1 MSDDNIVN
9 IDTSNDTAGELDI
22 NLDDTSTEVDVDALK
37 EQNKRLFARAKKA
50 EGFTQ
55 DAQGNWVKR
64 EKPQTI
70 NNAVEHKPYNILEY
84 DVADLI
90 FEGYKKD
97 EVKFILANGGRKA
110 LDDKDS
116 YVSLAIKAKKEQSR
130 VEDAVGQTSSKGFVA
145 SGGKTYTEEQLR
157 NMSAEEMEKVLP
169 HN

>member
-1 MSDDNIVN
+1 MSDDNNVN

-22 NLDDTSTEVDVDALK
+22 NLDETSNEVDVEALK

-64 EKPQTI
+64 EKPQI
-70 NNAVEHKPYNILEY
+70 NNAVENKPYNILE
-84 DVADLI
+84 DEVADLI

-116 YVSLAIKAKKEQSR
+116 YVSLAIKAKKDQSR
-130 VEDAVGQTSSKGFVA
+130 VEDAVSQTSSKGFVA
-145 SGGKTYTEEQLR
+145 SGGKKYTEEQLK
-157 NMSAEEMEKVLP
+157 NMSVEEMEKVLP

>member
-70 NNAVEHKPYNILEY
+70 NNAV
-84 DVADLI
+84 
-90 FEGYKKD
+90 
-97 EVKFILANGGRKA
+97 
-110 LDDKDS
+110 
-116 YVSLAIKAKKEQSR
+116 
-130 VEDAVGQTSSKGFVA
+130 
-145 SGGKTYTEEQLR
+145 
-157 NMSAEEMEKVLP
+157 
-169 HN
+169 

>member
-1 MSDDNIVN
+1 M
-9 IDTSNDTAGELDI
+9 
-22 NLDDTSTEVDVDALK
+22 
-37 EQNKRLFARAKKA
+37 
-50 EGFTQ
+50 
-55 DAQGNWVKR
+55 
-64 EKPQTI
+64 
-70 NNAVEHKPYNILEY
+70 
-84 DVADLI
+84 ADLI